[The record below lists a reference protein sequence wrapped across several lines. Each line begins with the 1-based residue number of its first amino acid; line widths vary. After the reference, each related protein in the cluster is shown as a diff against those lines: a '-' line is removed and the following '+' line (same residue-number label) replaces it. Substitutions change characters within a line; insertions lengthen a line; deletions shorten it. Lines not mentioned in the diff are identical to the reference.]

1 MEILNKIHTPTRR
14 DKPCQKDKNI
24 ERPIIAEFKTNFIKE
39 YFMGFQNENKLKVGA
54 SVKATINNKV
64 VEAKVINIGFNR
76 VTLRS
81 QKGNEAT
88 YAFNSDKFLKWFN
101 HTPLSEVAK
110 NHAENGKKDILEGL
124 KIVTSGPTIKERTT
138 TPKEKEDKYKLA
150 FGYRGVGDEGVSVS
164 ETMIGDYTLAE
175 RKIRLGVLLSP
186 MLFSGNG
193 SQISA
198 LIITALANAKGFN
211 KHSDTEWVK
220 MIEARNEEE
229 CDVDSFDNL
238 DRVALTLYC
247 NVIKYYAEGREEF
260 QNDFNDFSPSGF
272 WARTLPKNKNE
283 ALFVAQLLCDGGIN
297 KYGLSCAGLTAGLLA
312 DNLGYYGLLI
322 NKRG

>member
-1 MEILNKIHTPTRR
+1 
-14 DKPCQKDKNI
+14 
-24 ERPIIAEFKTNFIKE
+24 
-39 YFMGFQNENKLKVGA
+39 MGFQNENELKVGA

-81 QKGNEAT
+81 EKGNEAS
-88 YAFNSDKFLKWFN
+88 YSFNSEKFLKWFKEV
-101 HTPLSEVAK
+101 PL
-110 NHAENGKKDILEGL
+110 NHAVKSSGEKSGEDLLKGV
-124 KIVTSGPTIKERTT
+124 KIVTSGPSVKERTS
-138 TPKEKEDKYKLA
+138 TPKEKEDRFKLA
-150 FGYRGVGDEGVSVS
+150 FGFKEANDESASVS
-164 ETMIGDYTLAE
+164 ELMIREYTLTE
-175 RKIRLGVLLSP
+175 RKSRLGVLLSP
-186 MLFSGNG
+186 MLFGGSGN
-193 SQISA
+193 QISA

-211 KHSDTEWVK
+211 KHSDAEWVK
-220 MIEARNEEE
+220 MIDNRDEEL

-272 WARTLPKNKNE
+272 WAKNLPKNKNE

-297 KYGLSCAGLTAGLLA
+297 KYGLSCAGLTENLLK
-312 DNLGYYGLLI
+312 DIEVNLGLATISEIDEYLANLD
-322 NKRG
+322 KEEAELKE

>member
-1 MEILNKIHTPTRR
+1 
-14 DKPCQKDKNI
+14 
-24 ERPIIAEFKTNFIKE
+24 
-39 YFMGFQNENKLKVGA
+39 MGFQNENELKIGA
-54 SVKATINNKV
+54 LVKATINDKV
-64 VEAKVINIGFNR
+64 VEAKVIGIGFNR

-81 QKGNEAT
+81 QKGNEVS
-88 YAFNSDKFLKWFN
+88 YAFNSEKFLKWFHAVPVN
-101 HTPLSEVAK
+101 EVAK
-110 NHAENGKKDILEGL
+110 NHAESGKKDVLESL
-124 KIVTSGPTIKERTT
+124 KIVTSGATIKERTT

-272 WARTLPKNKNE
+272 WAKYLPKNKNE
-283 ALFVAQLLCDGGIN
+283 ALFVAQLICDGGIN
-297 KYGLSCAGLTAGLLA
+297 KYGLSCAGLTENLLK
-312 DNLGYYGLLI
+312 DIEPNLCLATMSEIDEYLANLD
-322 NKRG
+322 KEEAELKE